1 MEPTENQDCRAGS
14 PNPASLPVLTFEEFW
29 HERFAAR
36 HAAERAHEEQLQDEA
51 FAGCT
56 HTVCG
61 LELRGMS
68 AYDLLLL
75 HGCENPFVVGGR
87 ITPEAV
93 AQFLAV
99 LVDPA
104 PSGWWKRQRFAVHVG
119 MYPYAKACEDIKR
132 FVKRMFVGSG
142 IRVGEPAEQS
152 ASESNGQA
160 SSPLNMCF
168 LAPLI
173 VEVASGTSWS
183 EESLLA
189 MRLDKLFQYRA
200 ALTARSGGK
209 VPYPASDALQSEAL
223 TAYGEYLKA
232 FNQAS

>member
-1 MEPTENQDCRAGS
+1 MD
-14 PNPASLPVLTFEEFW
+14 PAPIISRPLTFEEFW
-29 HERFAAR
+29 HERFDDR
-36 HAAERAHEEQLQDEA
+36 HAAERANEEELQDEA

-61 LELRGMS
+61 LELRGMT

-99 LVDPA
+99 LVEPA
-104 PSGWWKRQRFAVHVG
+104 PVGWWKRQRFSVRVG
-119 MYPYAKACEDIKR
+119 MYPYAKACEEIKR

-142 IRVGEPAEQS
+142 IRIGEDAQPAEGSEAPS
-152 ASESNGQA
+152 AA
-160 SSPLNMCF
+160 SLNMCF

-173 VEVASGTSWS
+173 VEVASGTAWS

-200 ALTARSGGK
+200 ALTARAGGK
-209 VPYPASDALQSEAL
+209 TPFPASDRLQSEAL
-223 TAYGEYLKA
+223 TAYSDYLK
-232 FNQAS
+232 SLDPVS